1 VFAAHGAAQAAPK
14 KIRVAPIDDGVV
26 LDEQRT
32 IDLYFRSGL
41 INQRPNA
48 GDIVDPSFSAAI
60 EKSEGL

>member
-1 VFAAHGAAQAAPK
+1 LPHTAQRRLRPK
-14 KIRVAPIDDGVV
+14 IHVAPIDDGVV

-60 EKSEGL
+60 EKGEGL